1 MIDAHISGACSEAAS
16 AQGHVV
22 RVLPVDE
29 DIAVGPGESLMAA
42 AERGGYK
49 WPTIC
54 GGQGT
59 CRTCYV
65 ELREGVDQCAP
76 IGSLEQEGIQALKK
90 PVDGWTRLACQLRI
104 SGDGVVVVKRGVRPR
119 KH

>member
-1 MIDAHISGACSEAAS
+1 MADAQISRDRSDVNS
-16 AQGHVV
+16 TKHHVV
-22 RVLPVDE
+22 QVLPINE
-29 DIAVGPGESLMAA
+29 DIEVEVGESLMAA
-42 AERGGYK
+42 AQRSGYK

-65 ELREGVDQCAP
+65 ELRDGVDQCAT
-76 IGSLEQEGIQALKK
+76 IGALEQEGIRALKK

-104 SGDGVVVVKRGVRPR
+104 SGDGVVVMKRGVRL
-119 KH
+119 KKN